1 MHNKPSRRKYWYY
14 RGHHC
19 FISGVAFN
27 HYCCQQAIDAETKA
41 VSSTDTVKFCRQY
54 LTQPSLA
61 PTDILIHA
69 LRTLTYA
76 MHHTPAVNS
85 EQQLLSIYPLH
96 CLFHIWRYT
105 KTTTSP
111 EPNNVPIL
119 TPSDVTR
126 LPQYSPAKKPSH
138 PSKAYPPQLP
148 KTQANI
154 RVPKPSKLP
163 KPQKIT
169 PMPL

>member
-69 LRTLTYA
+69 LRTLTA
-76 MHHTPAVNS
+76 EMRHTPELKSAY
-85 EQQLLSIYPLH
+85 QLQAIDHLRR
-96 CLFHIWRYT
+96 LFQNWQET

-111 EPNNVPIL
+111 KHNAISKL
-119 TPSDVTR
+119 TRSDVTR
-126 LPQYSPAKKPSH
+126 LPQYSPVENPH
-138 PSKAYPPQLP
+138 
-148 KTQANI
+148 
-154 RVPKPSKLP
+154 
-163 KPQKIT
+163 
-169 PMPL
+169 